1 MPPAH
6 SQKLRKGRDQGQRPP
21 EGCAACPLGR
31 TFPSVVF
38 PASSPPR
45 TRSYESFSQEIRKA
59 IGLAGDHT
67 MEQELGARHC
77 PAGIT
82 LEPSENNIGVS
93 TSSEFVFLSFFF
105 FSSTERASITEV
117 RRGGG
122 GFPGREARGSSSRPH
137 PPHPAPA
144 QSPQSGPQGT
154 GAARS

>member
-6 SQKLRKGRDQGQRPP
+6 SQKLRKGHYQGQRPP
-21 EGCAACPLGR
+21 EGCAACPSGR

-38 PASSPPR
+38 LASSRPR
-45 TRSYESFSQEIRKA
+45 TCSYASFSQEIRKA

-67 MEQELGARHC
+67 TEQELGARHC

-82 LEPSENNIGVS
+82 LELSENNIGVS

-105 FSSTERASITEV
+105 FPPLKGPRLQKS
-117 RRGGG
+117 
-122 GFPGREARGSSSRPH
+122 REEGEDFQSEKQ
-137 PPHPAPA
+137 APA